1 MNYREAAIYANI
13 SKIEVKT
20 EFEDI
25 LEAMEAIGH
34 SKSISIDMMDF
45 WLNGA
50 TLVNYDV
57 YLRKLDAETLLSDNG
72 IPRRFIH
79 NVLQSDAI
87 DRYVLFKNAC
97 LNFIG
102 EELTTD
108 FKTLVLD
115 PINEIYIKPY
125 EENEALKKKRRKA
138 ARDAIINLKPA
149 LAKTIEDIRK
159 LEPHTIAGTFEE
171 TILLKFE
178 QVQHLIINQLGD

>member
-1 MNYREAAIYANI
+1 MNYREAAIYANV

-50 TLVNYDV
+50 TLANYEI
-57 YLRKLDAETLLSDNG
+57 YLRSLDAEKLLSDNG
-72 IPRRFIH
+72 IPKMFIKD
-79 NVLQSDAI
+79 VLQSDAI

-115 PINEIYIKPY
+115 PINEIYIKPF
-125 EENEALKKKRRKA
+125 EANKALKEKQLKT
-138 ARDAIINLKPA
+138 ARATIIKLKPVLSKA
-149 LAKTIEDIRK
+149 IEDMRK

-171 TILLKFE
+171 TILIKLE
-178 QVQHLIINQLGD
+178 QVQHLIINQLEE